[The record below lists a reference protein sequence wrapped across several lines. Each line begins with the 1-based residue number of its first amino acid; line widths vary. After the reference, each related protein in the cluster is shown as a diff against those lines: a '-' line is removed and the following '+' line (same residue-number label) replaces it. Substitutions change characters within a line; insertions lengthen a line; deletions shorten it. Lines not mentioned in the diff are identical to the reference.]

1 MHPHQP
7 ITKTLKLSLSIKH
20 VLQIWIT
27 GTLLAIASV
36 ATVYYYETKQ
46 MQDELERRVEIKR
59 NALDQTLESTRH
71 LMLLTGAFLQN
82 SNHPSQQ
89 QFEQFLSDQTD
100 SHTGVRSIVWAP
112 LTPLSEIPQLEQDA
126 KQDGFWGY
134 RVEPKVEQQLYTP
147 PFLDHATLPVFYVSS
162 TFEASDELGLRL
174 ENLPENIHA
183 ITQSY
188 NNEGIGVAHF
198 ELDGQLGIRLFLPLF
213 EQPGVLKGYVVA
225 NVVLHELLGTTWQD
239 DINSTDSNISVYSIA
254 TDRHIFRSHLNTS
267 LSDKKISERISTLE
281 KAVHI
286 DLFDQQWILSV
297 SMVDRTG
304 STAMYG
310 ATVFA
315 LIFLLTVSATLS
327 ANFYATRL
335 KVSDL
340 VIAEKT
346 QSLAAQAIKD
356 NLTGLFNRTALSQ
369 EVEQRLTQLKNEH
382 SLGFSILFID
392 LDRFKVINDSM
403 GHLLGDKLLQLVA
416 ERLSSNCRNNDV
428 SFRFGGDEFV
438 ICLPELV
445 DKSTLN
451 QICQRYAQLLSQ
463 PYILDGQR
471 CYIGASIGISVVTDH
486 TRSLT
491 EILREADTAMYQAKN
506 SSHDKVVFFHET
518 MFQQAKKRFTLEQ
531 ELTSAL
537 ALKQLYL
544 VYQPIYD
551 TKNDDVVGFES
562 LLRWNHPKFGAISP
576 EDFIPIAEETG
587 LIIQIGDWVATE
599 CCKTL
604 QRLWRNPNIEKM
616 PRININV
623 SAKQFE
629 SEHIYHTL
637 SSLFQH
643 VDFPAHFIGVEITES
658 MLLSDDCNA
667 QQLQRIK
674 DLGISLYLDDF
685 GTGYSS
691 LSVINDYPVDVIKV
705 DRSFVSKIALGQD
718 NADSLC
724 QAIIN
729 LAHTINL
736 KVVAEGVE
744 TPQQLAILTQYHCH
758 YIQGYLKSKPVS
770 VCQIEAVLNQMKRE
784 TA

>member
-1 MHPHQP
+1 M
-7 ITKTLKLSLSIKH
+7 KLSLSIKH
-20 VLQIWIT
+20 ILQIWGI
-27 GTLLAIASV
+27 GLLVAVASF
-36 ATVYYYETKQ
+36 ATVYHYETKQ
-46 MQDELERRVEIKR
+46 MQDELERRVETKR
-59 NALDQTLESTRH
+59 HALDQTLDSIRH
-71 LMLLTGAFLQN
+71 LMMLTSAYLQN
-82 SNHPSQQ
+82 SNQPSQH

-100 SHTGVRSIVWAP
+100 LHTGVRSIVWAP
-112 LTPLSEIPQLEQDA
+112 LTPVNDVSQLEQDA
-126 KQDGFWGY
+126 RRNGLWDY
-134 RVEPKVEQQLYTP
+134 RVEPRNEPTRYTP
-147 PFLDHATLPVFYVSS
+147 SFLKEATLPIFYISS
-162 TFEASDELGLRL
+162 IFEASDELGLRL
-174 ENLPENIHA
+174 ENSPQNVHA
-183 ITQSY
+183 MIQAKR
-188 NNEGIGVAHF
+188 NERINSAHF

-213 EQPGVLKGYVVA
+213 HRTGELKGYVAACMSV
-225 NVVLHELLGTTWQD
+225 HELLGTTWPD
-239 DINSTDSNISVYSIA
+239 DINSDDSDVSVYSVA
-254 TDRHIFRSHLNTS
+254 ADSNIFRSHLNTS
-267 LSDKKISERISTLE
+267 LNYTKITDRIASLDKTIYVE
-281 KAVHI
+281 
-286 DLFDQQWILSV
+286 LFDQQWILSV
-297 SMVDRTG
+297 SMVDRSG
-304 STAMYG
+304 STALYG
-310 ATVFA
+310 ATVIG
-315 LIFLLTVSATLS
+315 LILLLTISATLS

-346 QSLAAQAIKD
+346 QTLAIQAVKD
-356 NLTGLFNRTALSQ
+356 NLTGLFNRTALNQ
-369 EVEQRLTQLKNEH
+369 EVEQRLTQLEH
-382 SLGFSILFID
+382 HQSQGFSILFID

-416 ERLSSNCRNNDV
+416 ERLKNNCRNKDA

-445 DKSTLN
+445 DKTILS
-451 QICQRYAQLLSQ
+451 QICQRYAELLSM
-463 PYILDGQR
+463 PYLLDGQR

-486 TRSLT
+486 RRSLT

-506 SSHDKVVFFHET
+506 SSQDKVVFFHET

-537 ALKQLYL
+537 ALKQLSL

-551 TKNDDVVGFES
+551 TQSDAVVGLES
-562 LLRWNHPKFGAISP
+562 LLRWNHPKFGPISP

-587 LIIQIGDWVATE
+587 LILQIGDWVATE

-604 QRLWRNPNIEKM
+604 QRLWHNQSLENM
-616 PRININV
+616 PRINVNV

-637 SSLFQH
+637 ASLLEQ
-643 VDFPAHFIGVEITES
+643 VDFPARYIGVEITES
-658 MLLSDDCNA
+658 TLLSDDCNA

-691 LSVINDYPVDVIKV
+691 LSVINDYPFDVIKV
-705 DRSFVSKIALGQD
+705 DRSFVRRIALGLT
-718 NADSLC
+718 NADNLC

-744 TPQQLAILTQYHCH
+744 TPQQLAILTQYHCN

-770 VCQIEAVLNQMKRE
+770 VCQIDAVLTQKQRA